1 MTDWKTIATES
12 LRHAND
18 GSLDPGDAAQ
28 LLRAVADAIEVIWDS
43 GVLPDGV
50 LIRLAV
56 KGLMAV
62 LRETA
67 DNLDQL
73 EAEKAPEPAPEP

>member
-1 MTDWKTIATES
+1 MSEAADWKTIATES
-12 LRHAND
+12 LKHAQD
-18 GSLDPGDAAQ
+18 GSLDPTDAAQ
-28 LLRAVADAIEVIWDS
+28 LLRAVADAIEVIWDAE
-43 GVLPDGV
+43 VLPDRV

-67 DNLDQL
+67 DNL
-73 EAEKAPEPAPEP
+73 EEITAPPAE